1 MVSTKRV
8 LPLEGERPRKKAAAR
23 QQAKP
28 ASNDGKRPARR
39 TRSKLA
45 ARTRELASTMVETPE
60 ELALNEE
67 LEVRVETDELPE
79 EPEMIELAP
88 DTSEIPETIPE
99 AERAQADEDLLEE
112 DVLEAQRPEIAAELA
127 EDPVRLYLREIGE
140 VKLLDSDSEFRLATL
155 IEAKRQLAVLGKRP
169 AHKEATKT
177 SGAYHNLVSELSTSW
192 QRFIEDAKRLNKDLP
207 DLCAMLEEAQ
217 ALHEGW

>member
-8 LPLEGERPRKKAAAR
+8 LPLEGERPRKKAAVR

-45 ARTRELASTMVETPE
+45 ARTRDLASTMVETPE

-67 LEVRVETDELPE
+67 LEVRAETDELPE

-99 AERAQADEDLLEE
+99 AELAQADEDLLEE

-127 EDPVRLYLREIGE
+127 EDPVRSGSVRRRAM
-140 VKLLDSDSEFRLATL
+140 SEWPRFR
-155 IEAKRQLAVLGKRP
+155 P
-169 AHKEATKT
+169 
-177 SGAYHNLVSELSTSW
+177 SG
-192 QRFIEDAKRLNKDLP
+192 
-207 DLCAMLEEAQ
+207 
-217 ALHEGW
+217 